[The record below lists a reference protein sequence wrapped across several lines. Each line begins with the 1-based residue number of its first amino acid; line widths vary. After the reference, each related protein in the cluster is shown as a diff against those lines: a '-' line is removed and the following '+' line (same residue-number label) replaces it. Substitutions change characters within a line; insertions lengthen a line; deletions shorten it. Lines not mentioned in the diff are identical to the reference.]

1 MGKYKSTKTY
11 KASKGFSCCF
21 RQYKAKSHCQY
32 LHGYSLE
39 IKLEFSAL
47 NLDDRNWVVDF
58 GGLKELEKQFR
69 KTFDHKTLVDKND
82 PNIAW
87 FKMGQ
92 NLGVLQLVILEDGV
106 GCEMFAY
113 KIYKLA
119 RNWLA
124 NSEFND
130 RCFITKVEVKEH
142 DSNSAIYLP

>member
-1 MGKYKSTKTY
+1 MSQFKSTKTY

-21 RQYKAKSHCQY
+21 RQYKAKSHCRF

-39 IKLEFSAL
+39 IKLEFSAI
-47 NLDDRNWVVDF
+47 NLDDTNWVVDF
-58 GGLKELEKQFR
+58 GGLKKLEQKFIE
-69 KTFDHKTLVDKND
+69 TFDHKTLIDKSD
-82 PNIAW
+82 PHIEW
-87 FKMGQ
+87 FKTGQ
-92 NLGVLQLVILEDGV
+92 DLGLLELVILDDGV

-119 RNWLA
+119 RDWLA
-124 NSEFND
+124 DSEFNN

>member
-1 MGKYKSTKTY
+1 M
-11 KASKGFSCCF
+11 
-21 RQYKAKSHCQY
+21 
-32 LHGYSLE
+32 E

-82 PNIAW
+82 PHIAW